1 MATTYKKDGRNVY
14 VIPLY
19 ARFWVWWFVISLIAL
34 FIAISWYYLHLF
46 WLLLLMVVIWS
57 LVAILAVWKAYMLIK
72 KIIEAE
78 SFQKYISQARAEKS
92 ITKSL
97 LATMAVNRLQD
108 TPFIS
113 VPKVTVCDNRPSH
126 LNISIEKLAGMYDV
140 EHMTEDINASLRGAL
155 SDYAV
160 TSSIISDDGLN
171 YNFVAEDVA
180 TDKTFR
186 PATIKDLQMKSH
198 EIKLQEGLT
207 INLSDRPH
215 LIIWGKSGSGKTTL
229 LLSIISQ
236 LLSNGTDLRF
246 IDGKTEFSSF
256 SEFYPSEKIVN
267 DVDAT
272 LSMLADICDLIKER
286 QKIVAD
292 GVSERQ
298 KMGLR
303 AYDLGL
309 KPVVVL
315 ADEIGSVVAG
325 MDSKQKKAFMAYFTQ
340 IVQKGRSVSVFAIVA
355 TQSPKTDTTLS
366 SDIRSQFATKILL
379 GSANGDY
386 QRMAFDGEVATKG
399 DVAKFRGYYMSDG
412 LTKQPMTFFV
422 PDLHSNNMNDLSIFK
437 KIYG

>member
-1 MATTYKKDGRNVY
+1 MARTYKKNARNVY
-14 VIPLY
+14 KIPFY
-19 ARFWVWWFVISLIAL
+19 ALFGFWWAMLVLVAGLVTLLIFVIRSK
-34 FIAISWYYLHLF
+34 
-46 WLLLLMVVIWS
+46 WLLVTIIVIWS
-57 LVAILAVWKAYMLIK
+57 LVAILAGWKSYMLIK
-72 KIIEAE
+72 EIIKAE
-78 SFQKYISQARAEKS
+78 SFQKYISQSRAQKS

-155 SDYAV
+155 SNYAV

-207 INLSDRPH
+207 INLADRPH
-215 LIIWGKSGSGKTTL
+215 IIIWGKSGSGKTTL

-256 SEFYPSEKIVN
+256 SEFYPSDKIVN

-272 LSMLADICDLIKER
+272 LSMLADICNLIKER

-292 GVSERQ
+292 GVSERK

-399 DVAKFRGYYMSDG
+399 DVSKFRGYYISDG

-422 PDLHSNNMNDLSIFK
+422 PDLHSNNMNDLSILK